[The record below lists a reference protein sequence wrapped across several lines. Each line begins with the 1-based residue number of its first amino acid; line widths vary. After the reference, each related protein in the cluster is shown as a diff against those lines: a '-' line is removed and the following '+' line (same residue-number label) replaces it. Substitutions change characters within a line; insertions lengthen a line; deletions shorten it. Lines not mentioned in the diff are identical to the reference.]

1 MPKKGRRSQ
10 SVKLSW
16 ERRAKTRSS
25 QAPLLPSADISARHE
40 RAVEA
45 TDRLTNDLQM
55 NNYDTNDKQMITN
68 NILHSEKKIA
78 AEVSIAVT
86 VQHDLDINNLTT
98 SDLDAVLSVGNELY
112 TCTVAA
118 LKARGCF
125 LNSFL
130 TVDELPEIVSSST
143 KQHVL
148 IRSMSMC
155 GFFTSFHG
163 DALFLNLCDRLEC
176 LTSEVSCALL
186 IMQTTCIAV
195 FRDHQGKYGYFDP
208 HSRGRDGLPAPSGTA
223 VMMLFVHLN
232 DLRNKL
238 TELYTRLECSCN
250 SQYELVPVQFEPIDV
265 PTNDIEMVPCTSLQ
279 SVLADVDDDGV
290 SKAVSETSYLEMS
303 DSTTPAG
310 EQRHCDELIDGEVVS
325 WTTGKELQRLSKI
338 PKSSRRKFLRR
349 MKAQVNLNAKS
360 EQRRIKQELKRRNKN
375 LRNKERYSQNLETRQ
390 RKRCYVTKRYQQD
403 VHFRTKQ
410 KSYYTQRCRT
420 DHIFK
425 KKNHSRFLL
434 RYKTDDCF
442 RMGRCTYRTQRYR
455 DGPEF
460 NARQRSYVTQR
471 YSDDPEFNARQR
483 SYVTQRYSDDPEFN
497 ARQRSY
503 VTQRY
508 RDDPEFNARQRT
520 YLTLRYRDDTEFNA
534 RQRSYVAQRYRDD
547 PEFNARQRTYIIER
561 YRDDPEYKTR
571 QRMYITQRYRDD
583 FRFNSRQRFYFK
595 HGYSSNP
602 EFRAKHQ
609 EIMRSVMR
617 TKSDLLGN
625 KTMTRASTILQNYKL
640 INRLCR
646 ERNECALMKAVDL
659 FKDQIKN
666 GPTFVCTVCH
676 RALFPNQVQ
685 SCRRLLYKQNRDV
698 VARCLTGQ
706 LVHICNDECHTSCR
720 VPAERKLE
728 WICHTCHT
736 HLKDGKMPAIAVAN
750 NLTLADIPTELRGLN
765 ILERHLISKCIAF
778 AKIVPLPKGQ
788 QRAIRGN
795 VVCVPSEVQE
805 TVNALPRLRS
815 KSQMLRVKL
824 KRRLCY
830 KGHQFFQTVTW
841 SKLMSAL
848 IKLKQIHPQYRSITI
863 RDDPDLCDP
872 TLTDDKSGSDE
883 AEISDIEYNE
893 EALEEIYKFES
904 EAHEQ

>member
-25 QAPLLPSADISARHE
+25 QAPLPPSADISARHE

-68 NILHSEKKIA
+68 DILHSEKKIA
-78 AEVSIAVT
+78 ADVSIDVT
-86 VQHDLDINNLTT
+86 VPVQQDLVMYVMATHSQDHPRYGQSRNSQCVANSVTFLAFLQDINNLTT

-176 LTSEVSCALL
+176 LTSEVCCALL

-195 FRDHQGKYGYFDP
+195 FRDRQGKYGYFDP
-208 HSRGRDGLPAPSGTA
+208 HSRGRDGLPAPNGTA
-223 VMMLFVHLN
+223 VMMLFVRLN

-238 TELYTRLECSCN
+238 TELYTRLECTCN

-279 SVLADVDDDGV
+279 SVLGDVDDDGV

-310 EQRHCDELIDGEVVS
+310 EQRHCDELIDEDGEVVS

-349 MKAQVNLNAKS
+349 MKKQESLNAKS
-360 EQRRIKQELKRRNKN
+360 EQRLTKQELKRINKN

-390 RKRCYVTKRYQQD
+390 RKRCYVTMRYQQD
-403 VHFRTKQ
+403 VHFRAKQ
-410 KSYYTQRCRT
+410 RSYYTQRCKT

-434 RYKTDDCF
+434 RYKTDNCF

-455 DGPEF
+455 DDPEF
-460 NARQRSYVTQR
+460 NARQRSYVMQR
-471 YSDDPEFNARQR
+471 YHDDPEFNARQR
-483 SYVTQRYSDDPEFN
+483 SYVK
-497 ARQRSY
+497 
-503 VTQRY
+503 QRY
-508 RDDPEFNARQRT
+508 RDDPEFNA
-520 YLTLRYRDDTEFNA
+520 
-534 RQRSYVAQRYRDD
+534 V
-547 PEFNARQRTYIIER
+547 
-561 YRDDPEYKTR
+561 
-571 QRMYITQRYRDD
+571 
-583 FRFNSRQRFYFK
+583 
-595 HGYSSNP
+595 
-602 EFRAKHQ
+602 
-609 EIMRSVMR
+609 
-617 TKSDLLGN
+617 LL
-625 KTMTRASTILQNYKL
+625 K
-640 INRLCR
+640 
-646 ERNECALMKAVDL
+646 
-659 FKDQIKN
+659 
-666 GPTFVCTVCH
+666 
-676 RALFPNQVQ
+676 
-685 SCRRLLYKQNRDV
+685 
-698 VARCLTGQ
+698 
-706 LVHICNDECHTSCR
+706 
-720 VPAERKLE
+720 
-728 WICHTCHT
+728 
-736 HLKDGKMPAIAVAN
+736 
-750 NLTLADIPTELRGLN
+750 
-765 ILERHLISKCIAF
+765 
-778 AKIVPLPKGQ
+778 
-788 QRAIRGN
+788 
-795 VVCVPSEVQE
+795 
-805 TVNALPRLRS
+805 
-815 KSQMLRVKL
+815 
-824 KRRLCY
+824 
-830 KGHQFFQTVTW
+830 
-841 SKLMSAL
+841 
-848 IKLKQIHPQYRSITI
+848 
-863 RDDPDLCDP
+863 
-872 TLTDDKSGSDE
+872 
-883 AEISDIEYNE
+883 
-893 EALEEIYKFES
+893 
-904 EAHEQ
+904 